1 MISQFS
7 LTLVPLQHTPATGA
21 NRVRILSGLAT
32 NLLFRYECEGSMDD
46 LQEALSIS
54 RRTID
59 VIPKYHN
66 SYAYCLSQYE
76 EIRELNVSK
85 KLQHQD
91 CDGGYIEI

>member
-1 MISQFS
+1 
-7 LTLVPLQHTPATGA
+7 
-21 NRVRILSGLAT
+21 
-32 NLLFRYECEGSMDD
+32 MDD

-66 SYAYCLSQYE
+66 SHAYCLSQYE